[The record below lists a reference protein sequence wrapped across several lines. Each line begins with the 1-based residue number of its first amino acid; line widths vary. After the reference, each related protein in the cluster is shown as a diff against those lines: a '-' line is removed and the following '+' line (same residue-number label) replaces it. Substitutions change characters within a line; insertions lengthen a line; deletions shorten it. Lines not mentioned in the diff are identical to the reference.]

1 MHYSKVNF
9 NRILW
14 SKQQFP
20 IREERNVND
29 MILMTD
35 NESTRTTYVRTWP
48 ALNEA
53 RCYEAEAENFG
64 LEATLDW
71 TIWQPW

>member
-1 MHYSKVNF
+1 
-9 NRILW
+9 
-14 SKQQFP
+14 
-20 IREERNVND
+20 

-71 TIWQPW
+71 TI